1 MKHITI
7 FHAALTLLIAGC
19 ASSQPHSAKERYFEV
34 HVKPVLE
41 GNCLRCHSG
50 PAAPAG
56 LDLTN
61 RKGVLKR
68 SSRTGRPFV
77 IPGDPDCSL
86 LVAAISR
93 KGTHPK
99 VMPRLEV
106 SLTEDQ
112 IGDLSEW
119 IEDGAYWP
127 EGEAGRLHHEF
138 NAENP

>member
-50 PAAPAG
+50 PAATAG

-119 IEDGAYWP
+119 IEDGA
-127 EGEAGRLHHEF
+127 
-138 NAENP
+138 